1 MIDYIRYI
9 MKHKHWFVNYSR
21 SMCALVNAVYV
32 SCRWGGKN
40 IFKTCHR
47 AFLEYLFASFIMI
60 PIWTL
65 TFEYVLLVANEILL
79 CVNSWFDIHLIE
91 MHELLLQRNVHQRI
105 LLRSIASINT
115 LFQNNSVS
123 TRIIEKGLKE
133 LTDRWISLQETH
145 D

>member
-1 MIDYIRYI
+1 

-21 SMCALVNAVYV
+21 SMCALVNVVYV

-65 TFEYVLLVANEILL
+65 TFEYVLLVCMYVLL
-79 CVNSWFDIHLIE
+79 IWHPLNRNARITTTTQCSSKDTFTFNRIDKYALSKQLCFYSNYWKTLKGTNSPLDIPPRNPWFLCYIFSLID
-91 MHELLLQRNVHQRI
+91 NI
-105 LLRSIASINT
+105 
-115 LFQNNSVS
+115 
-123 TRIIEKGLKE
+123 
-133 LTDRWISLQETH
+133 
-145 D
+145 